1 MLIIKLMAQA
11 EQVGGFVAPGNKFS
25 KNNAELIALAF
36 YEWVVACDKYLKVV
50 MSPAIVYGSRVSI
63 AVPI

>member
-11 EQVGGFVAPGNKFS
+11 EQVGWFAAPGNKFS

-36 YEWVVACDKYLKVV
+36 YEWVVACDKHLKVV
-50 MSPAIVYGSRVSI
+50 MSPAMSPVSR
-63 AVPI
+63 

>member
-11 EQVGGFVAPGNKFS
+11 EQVAWFAAPGYKFS

-36 YEWVVACDKYLKVV
+36 YEWVY
-50 MSPAIVYGSRVSI
+50 RVTNI
-63 AVPI
+63 